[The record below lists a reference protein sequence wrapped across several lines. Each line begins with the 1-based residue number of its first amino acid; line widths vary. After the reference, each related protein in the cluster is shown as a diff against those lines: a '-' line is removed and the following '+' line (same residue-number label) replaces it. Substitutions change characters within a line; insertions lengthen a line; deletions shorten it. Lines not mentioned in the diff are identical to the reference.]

1 MREILKKS
9 NEPFESVFNDLKLF
23 EQTQY
28 CYDYLKNK
36 FLSESD
42 DLLKEHA
49 EIASACFRQ
58 AKEYYSAAS
67 QTNLNANPLLYAY
80 SLNNLLKGTCFLIS
94 CDDDILKGFK
104 AHGFKVNESNLYDN
118 LLNSKITFMTQKG
131 AVHSL
136 LKLFDNFLDS
146 PQDITFNQL
155 LRHIP
160 DLEDV
165 YFKSSGSVS
174 FLAKENINDHSEY
187 VLVGSNLNE
196 DVRNIFKKFGFICS
210 IIPRDNVCIG
220 YTNMKNKQAITNGI
234 YSKNNV
240 YYREYLNIP
249 EKFNEGL
256 KDVNV
261 SFYCYLLI
269 MSYGMLVR
277 YNAHKWEKYI
287 DKKDS
292 KEAILIELS
301 IKNSVEHFF
310 YQMHNLL
317 FGYSYN
323 NKPYND
329 YDVKRVINDSTTTI
343 MNNIT
348 KEIEH
353 QNIVYN
359 SHERLP
365 WHKNYR

>member
-9 NEPFESVFNDLKLF
+9 NESFESVFNDLKLY

-28 CYDYLKNK
+28 CYAYLKNK
-36 FLSESD
+36 FVNEKD

-58 AKEYYSAAS
+58 AKEYYAAAL
-67 QTNLNANPLLYAY
+67 QTSLNANPLLYSY

-94 CDDDILKGFK
+94 CDEDIIKGFR
-104 AHGFKVNESNLYDN
+104 AHGFKVEESNLFEE
-118 LLNSKITFMTQKG
+118 LLNSKVTFMKQKG

-136 LKLFDNFLDS
+136 LKLFDNSIDS

-160 DLEDV
+160 KLEDI
-165 YFKSSGSVS
+165 YYKSSGSVS
-174 FLAKENINDHSEY
+174 FLARENINDCSEY
-187 VLVGSNLNE
+187 ILVGCDLNE
-196 DVRNIFKKFGFICS
+196 NVRSIFKEFGFMWNIA
-210 IIPRDNVCIG
+210 PRDGICIG
-220 YTNMKNKQAITNGI
+220 YTNMKCKQAIKDGI

-256 KDVNV
+256 KDINIA
-261 SFYCYLLI
+261 FYCYLLI

-301 IKNSVEHFF
+301 VKNSVEHFF

-317 FGYSYN
+317 FGYSYD

-329 YDVKRVINDSTTTI
+329 YDVKRVINDSTKTI
-343 MNNIT
+343 MNNIN
-348 KEIEH
+348 KEIVR
-353 QNIVYN
+353 QNLVYN
-359 SHERLP
+359 RQDYLP
-365 WHKNYR
+365 WHENYR